1 MGLISFT
8 CANPVASWWP
18 TVNPKYGG
26 GYQRSKERYQ
36 PKEFSDGGDVY
47 SYSHGEKDGRTLE
60 WGILPDADMTTL
72 LTFLAAMKGG
82 RYTFTITDYDSF
94 PLYGCRVL
102 NYEAFPFKNRLSL
115 YYEIILDLEVA
126 TEKLIGVESLLISEA
141 SLSLILSQV
150 KISVSETLTFAEV
163 TPLIHVLNITAAE
176 NLAFE
181 EVVSVLALIR
191 IPAADNLAFAEV
203 TPTVVLGS
211 IKLTV
216 SENLSFAEI
225 TPTIQV
231 T

>member
-26 GYQRSKERYQ
+26 GYARSKERYQ
-36 PKEFSDGGDVY
+36 PKEFSDGGDIY

-60 WGILPDADMTTL
+60 WGMLPDADMTTL

-102 NYEAFPFKNRLSL
+102 NYEAFPFTNRTLL
-115 YYEIILDLEVA
+115 FYEIILDLEVA
-126 TEKLIGVESLLISEA
+126 TEKLTGVESLLISEA
-141 SLSLILSQV
+141 SLSLVLSQV
-150 KISVSETLTFAEV
+150 KISISETLTFAEA
-163 TPLIHVLNITAAE
+163 TPFLQVVRINISET
-176 NLAFE
+176 
-181 EVVSVLALIR
+181 
-191 IPAADNLAFAEV
+191 LAFAEV
-203 TPTVVLGS
+203 TPLIDVLK
-211 IKLTV
+211 INIAD
-216 SENLSFAEI
+216 NLILAEV